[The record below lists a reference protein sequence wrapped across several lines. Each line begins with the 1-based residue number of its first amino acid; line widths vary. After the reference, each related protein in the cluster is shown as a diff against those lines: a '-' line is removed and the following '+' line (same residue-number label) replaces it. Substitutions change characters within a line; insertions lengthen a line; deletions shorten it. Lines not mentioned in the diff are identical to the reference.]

1 MTTLNSDVLA
11 ATTSGPVLT
20 LILQDRTDR
29 EIVQSLSL
37 DIRDH
42 GPAYGT
48 RTLGDVTVPFEREA
62 FFKTVMHY
70 LGTPAVD
77 DALIKITKEGMAEC

>member
-20 LILQDRTDR
+20 LILRDRTDS

-37 DIRDH
+37 DIRDQ

-48 RTLGDVTVPFEREA
+48 RVRDPHARRRYSA
-62 FFKTVMHY
+62 
-70 LGTPAVD
+70 
-77 DALIKITKEGMAEC
+77 I